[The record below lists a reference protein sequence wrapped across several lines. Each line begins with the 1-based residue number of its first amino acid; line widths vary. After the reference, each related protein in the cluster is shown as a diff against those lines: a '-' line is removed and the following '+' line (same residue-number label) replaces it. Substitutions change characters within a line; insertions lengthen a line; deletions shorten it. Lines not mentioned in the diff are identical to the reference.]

1 MFRGRFRAGGRWHFR
16 RGWQFCGDGGGS
28 GGGGFRIGGKSCCEA
43 GLGLLE
49 CEDVFLLSF
58 ESSVGGR
65 KKVQCRWASLL
76 YGDAGS

>member
-1 MFRGRFRAGGRWHFR
+1 MFRGRFRAGGRWYFR
-16 RGWQFCGDGGGS
+16 LGWQFCGD
-28 GGGGFRIGGKSCCEA
+28 GGFRIGGKSCCEA

-76 YGDAGS
+76 YCDAGS